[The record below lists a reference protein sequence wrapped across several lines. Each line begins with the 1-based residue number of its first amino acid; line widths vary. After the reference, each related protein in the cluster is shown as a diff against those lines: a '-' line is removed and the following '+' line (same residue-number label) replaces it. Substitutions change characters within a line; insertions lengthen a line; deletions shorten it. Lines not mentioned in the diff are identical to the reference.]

1 MENVALVSVDNKSVK
16 PIQRTAVP
24 RASFT
29 RHPDPPLPRKL
40 LAAGLAACMADLCT
54 FPLDTAK
61 VRLQVR
67 LLSMRGHF

>member
-16 PIQRTAVP
+16 PIQRTTGP
-24 RASFT
+24 RVSLS

-67 LLSMRGHF
+67 PLPMCEHN